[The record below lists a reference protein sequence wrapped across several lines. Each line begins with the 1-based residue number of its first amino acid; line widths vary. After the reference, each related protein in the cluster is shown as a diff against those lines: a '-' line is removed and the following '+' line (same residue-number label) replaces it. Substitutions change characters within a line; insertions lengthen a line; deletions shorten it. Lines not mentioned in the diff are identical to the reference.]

1 MSLGDKINIMK
12 EEEKS
17 ICWLGAI
24 PEADK
29 DKVRYP
35 TEEEIEVAL
44 YEAENLTEE
53 DYESMSEKELDDFHE
68 KAKKIVKERMK
79 KL

>member
-1 MSLGDKINIMK
+1 MK

-17 ICWLGAI
+17 VCWLGII

-35 TEEEIEVAL
+35 TEEEIDEAL
-44 YEAENLTEE
+44 KEAERLNEE
-53 DYESMSEKELDDFHE
+53 EE
-68 KAKKIVKERMK
+68 
-79 KL
+79 

>member
-1 MSLGDKINIMK
+1 MK

-35 TEEEIEVAL
+35 TEEEIELAL

-53 DYESMSEKELDDFHE
+53 DYESMSEKELDDWLE
-68 KAKKIVKERMK
+68 KTKKIVQRKNEK
-79 KL
+79 TLGLIK

>member
-1 MSLGDKINIMK
+1 MK

-17 ICWLGAI
+17 ICWLGVI

-29 DKVRYP
+29 HKVRYP
-35 TEEEIEVAL
+35 TNEEIEMAL

-53 DYESMSEKELDDFHE
+53 EYHSMSEKERDDFY
-68 KAKKIVKERMK
+68 KKSKEEIK
-79 KL
+79 KNQ

>member
-1 MSLGDKINIMK
+1 MK

-35 TEEEIEVAL
+35 TEEEIELAL

-53 DYESMSEKELDDFHE
+53 DYESMSEKELDDWLR
-68 KAKKIVKERMK
+68 KNKKIVQRKNEK
-79 KL
+79 TLGLIK

>member
-1 MSLGDKINIMK
+1 MK

-17 ICWLGAI
+17 ICWLGVI
-24 PEADK
+24 PECDK

-35 TEEEIEVAL
+35 TDEEIEIAL

-53 DYESMSEKELDDFHE
+53 EYNSMSEKELEDFHE
-68 KAKKIVKERMK
+68 KAKKIVKERMNK
-79 KL
+79 